1 MGSDACQETVR
12 DPENNIELGGGG
24 GRGEGNVMV
33 CLFTSER
40 AWKGNF
46 VIDFVHVGLVAFQN
60 FQQPESFHFPRAVF
74 SRILGHEQFP
84 VIYWRWMKEDS
95 DRAFLL

>member
-24 GRGEGNVMV
+24 GGEENVMV

-40 AWKGNF
+40 AWEGNF
-46 VIDFVHVGLVAFQN
+46 VTDFVHVGLVGFPN
-60 FQQPESFHFPRAVF
+60 F
-74 SRILGHEQFP
+74 
-84 VIYWRWMKEDS
+84 W
-95 DRAFLL
+95 

>member
-24 GRGEGNVMV
+24 GGKGNVMV
-33 CLFTSER
+33 CLFTGKR

-46 VIDFVHVGLVAFQN
+46 VIDFVHVGLVG
-60 FQQPESFHFPRAVF
+60 FPNV
-74 SRILGHEQFP
+74 Q
-84 VIYWRWMKEDS
+84 
-95 DRAFLL
+95 

>member
-24 GRGEGNVMV
+24 EGNVMV
-33 CLFTSER
+33 FLFTGKR

-46 VIDFVHVGLVAFQN
+46 VIDFVHVGLVG
-60 FQQPESFHFPRAVF
+60 FPN
-74 SRILGHEQFP
+74 LQ
-84 VIYWRWMKEDS
+84 
-95 DRAFLL
+95 

>member
-1 MGSDACQETVR
+1 MTQKTTLSW
-12 DPENNIELGGGG
+12 GGGG

-46 VIDFVHVGLVAFQN
+46 VIDFVHVGLVAFPN
-60 FQQPESFHFPRAVF
+60 FQ
-74 SRILGHEQFP
+74 
-84 VIYWRWMKEDS
+84 
-95 DRAFLL
+95 

>member
-1 MGSDACQETVR
+1 MTQKTTLSWGE
-12 DPENNIELGGGG
+12 

-33 CLFTSER
+33 CLFTGKR

-46 VIDFVHVGLVAFQN
+46 VIDFVHVRLVGFPN
-60 FQQPESFHFPRAVF
+60 VQQPESCHFSRPVF

-84 VIYWRWMKEDS
+84 VIYWRWIKEDS

>member
-24 GRGEGNVMV
+24 KGNVMV
-33 CLFTSER
+33 CLFTGKR

-46 VIDFVHVGLVAFQN
+46 VIDFVHVGLVG
-60 FQQPESFHFPRAVF
+60 FPNV
-74 SRILGHEQFP
+74 Q
-84 VIYWRWMKEDS
+84 
-95 DRAFLL
+95 

>member
-24 GRGEGNVMV
+24 GGGRGEENVMV

-46 VIDFVHVGLVAFQN
+46 VIDFVHVGLVAFPN
-60 FQQPESFHFPRAVF
+60 FR
-74 SRILGHEQFP
+74 
-84 VIYWRWMKEDS
+84 
-95 DRAFLL
+95 